1 MMTIDPVPLELI
13 DDPGLKERLDQ
24 AQEIQTPDPLFLQ
37 IMAHVP
43 SYAKAVFDA
52 MYRSHVL
59 GNVDHKLKEI
69 IRIQLAR
76 LAKDTYFANLRSAKA
91 RQAGLTEEM
100 IEAGCGD
107 FENDEGFSKAEKWAL
122 RYAYLMFRE
131 RNRVD
136 KTFYDEGKT
145 LYSEAEIMELGAFIA
160 FHYGLQVFMRT
171 LQAFPAQDRD
181 GNPVSQEES
190 AALYGTTV

>member
-1 MMTIDPVPLELI
+1 MNIDPVPLDLI
-13 DDPGLKERLDQ
+13 DDLGLKGLVDQ

-43 SYAKAVFDA
+43 SYAKAVFNA

-59 GNVDHKLKEI
+59 GTVDHTLKEI

-76 LAKDTYFANLRSAKA
+76 LAEDTYFANLRSAKA
-91 RQAGLTEEM
+91 KQAGLTEEM

-107 FENDEGFSKAEKWAL
+107 FENEEGFSKAEKWAL

-131 RNRVD
+131 RKKVD
-136 KTFYDEGKT
+136 KAFYDEGKT

-171 LQAFPAQDRD
+171 LQAFPTHDRD
-181 GNPVSQEES
+181 GRPISQEES
-190 AALYGTTV
+190 AALYKTTV